1 MESLVVLAQGKIKG
15 TTTDGVSAFLG
26 IPFASA
32 PPGPAMFGAPG
43 PAPSWEGVREA
54 TAFGPTAPQPPYNK
68 PLDAILENP
77 RMDGEEFLNVN
88 VWTPDPGSTGLPVMV
103 WIHGGAFRNGSNAVS
118 TYNGANFARD
128 GIVLVSINYRL
139 GAAGFAALDDAPHN
153 RGLLDQ
159 LAALRWVQDNV
170 AAFGGDPG
178 RVTIF
183 GESAGAMSVA
193 TLLGSPAGKGLF
205 QRAIMQSGNGS
216 IVADLED
223 ARLVARDLAARLGIN
238 ATSADFGAVDPAA
251 LLQAQNALYVDLAA
265 NPDPARYGAST
276 IKNGLGM
283 MPLIPAVDGD
293 IVPQYPIDAVAAG
306 AASDV
311 ALLLGTTAEEMRLF
325 LAPTGITA
333 ALPAVMLPVLAAR
346 LGAGPT
352 FVDTYSANRPTAT
365 PGDVLA
371 AIGTDAAFRVPTIRL
386 ADGHLAS
393 GGETYVYEFAW
404 RTDYLSMGA
413 CHALELPFV
422 FDTLASDGAKR
433 MTGSVPAQD
442 VADAMHSAW
451 VSFAHGKDPGW
462 VRYDTDS
469 RPVMTFDQP
478 ESRVVNAPRADEWA
492 LWTN

>member
-1 MESLVVLAQGKIKG
+1 VEPVVALDQGKIRG
-15 TTTDGVSAFLG
+15 TTTAGVSAFLG

-32 PPGPAMFGAPG
+32 PAGTAMFQAPR
-43 PAPSWEGVREA
+43 PAPSWEGVRAA
-54 TAFGPTAPQPPYNK
+54 TTFGPTAPQPPYNA

-77 RMDGEEFLNVN
+77 RMDGTEFLNVN
-88 VWTPDPGSTGLPVMV
+88 IWTPDLEGSGLPVMV

-128 GIVLVSINYRL
+128 GIVVVSINYRL

-159 LAALRWVQDNV
+159 IAALRWVQDNI

-193 TLLGSPAGKGLF
+193 TLLGSPAAKGLF

-216 IVADLED
+216 IVADLSD
-223 ARLVARDLAARLGIN
+223 AQLVARDLAARLGID
-238 ATSADFGAVDPAA
+238 ATATGFGSVSPAA
-251 LLQAQNALYVDLAA
+251 LLEAQNALYLDMAA

-276 IKNGLGM
+276 VKNGLGL
-283 MPLIPAVDGD
+283 MPLIPAVDGE

-306 AASDV
+306 SASDIP
-311 ALLLGTTAEEMRLF
+311 LLLGTTAEEMRLF

-333 ALPAVMLPVLAAR
+333 GLPAVMLPVMVPR
-346 LGAGPT
+346 FGGDPS
-352 FVDTYSANRPTAT
+352 FIDVYSSNRPAAT

-371 AIGTDAAFRVPTIRL
+371 AMGTDAAFRVPTVRL
-386 ADGHLAS
+386 AEAHLAS

-404 RTDYLSMGA
+404 RTDYLGMGA
-413 CHALELPFV
+413 CHALELAFV
-422 FDTLASDGAKR
+422 FDTLASDGARK
-433 MTGSVPAQD
+433 MTGSRPAQD
-442 VADAMHSAW
+442 VADAMHRAW
-451 VSFAHGKDPGW
+451 VDFAHGKDPGW
-462 VRYDTDS
+462 ARYDSDS
-469 RPVMTFDQP
+469 RPVMTFDHP
-478 ESRVVNAPRADEWA
+478 ESRVVNAPREDERV
-492 LWTN
+492 LWS